1 MRTIT
6 EDYVSF
12 EIAKLLKKI
21 MLFVFLFSLLSCTY
35 DEIPAGKAIVT
46 EVSVRNYENRRTY
59 KIVLKPLEKM
69 KWEQVRGV
77 WNDTSGFIIYT
88 DSLVCVGDT
97 IDILK

>member
-1 MRTIT
+1 M
-6 EDYVSF
+6 
-12 EIAKLLKKI
+12 KKI
-21 MLFVFLFSLLSCTY
+21 ILFVSLFSLLSCTY

-46 EVSVRNYENRRTY
+46 EVSVRNKDYENRRTY
-59 KIVLKPLEKM
+59 KIVLKPLKKM
-69 KWEQVRGV
+69 KWEQVRGF

>member
-1 MRTIT
+1 M
-6 EDYVSF
+6 
-12 EIAKLLKKI
+12 KKI
-21 MLFVFLFSLLSCTY
+21 MLFVSLFSLLSCTY

-69 KWEQVRGV
+69 KWEQVRGI